1 MKKYK
6 PTKFELQVSEY
17 TIAYKS
23 LSKDKHKIT
32 CADDA
37 YKIIK
42 PYFEEFE
49 GVKEIFYAMYL
60 DNQSNIIGVYKCAE
74 GAMSSCSVDLRLVV
88 KPAIEL
94 LASTVILFHNHPS
107 GAQAVSSADK
117 KITKDISEALKLFNI
132 HVVDHIIL
140 TNPGF
145 VSFANEGLI

>member
-1 MKKYK
+1 MKRYK

-23 LSKDKHKIT
+23 LSNVIHKIT
-32 CADDA
+32 CAEDA
-37 YKIIK
+37 HKVIK
-42 PYFEEFE
+42 PYFLEHE

-60 DNQSNIIGVYKCAE
+60 NNQNNVIGIYKCAE
-74 GAMSSCSVDLRLVV
+74 GSISNCLVDVRLIV

-107 GAQAVSSADK
+107 GNTQISQADK
-117 KITKDISEALKLFNI
+117 KITEQVKDALNLFSI
-132 HVVDHIIL
+132 QVVDHIIL

-145 VSFANEGLI
+145 VSFANLGLL

>member
-23 LSKDKHKIT
+23 LSNAKHKVT
-32 CADDA
+32 CAEDA
-37 YKIIK
+37 YKVIK

-49 GVKEIFYAMYL
+49 GLKEAFYAMYL

-74 GAMSSCSVDLRLVV
+74 GAISSCSVDIRLVV

-94 LASTVILFHNHPS
+94 LASTTILFHNHPS
-107 GAQAVSSADK
+107 GNKDVSSADK
-117 KITKDISEALKLFNI
+117 QITKQIKDGLKLFNI
-132 HVVDHIIL
+132 QVIDHIIL

-145 VSFANEGLI
+145 VSFSNEGLM